1 MIDESPDTRRTFVE
15 SLATESGLRKVRQI
29 VETPFAMT
37 YSVLKPMFDPHCI
50 LFLRLVSHNEL
61 LSSLILEKAVGTI
74 YNVIYGPGGRRA
86 VGFFTRM
93 TDFLAQI
100 KTDGRHQNSVQFGAA
115 RSEVLSLVSRVL
127 LSTLTLNHEAAI
139 QVDLRSIAGRIY
151 DCCHA
156 DNADAGAGDDSLQR
170 AYEDILKIRDILSM
184 GDSIPITQK
193 PDELQT
199 IRTNQKGSTRHIVDL
214 PGELSELGPR
224 HDNDKSAISDIQILP
239 TKSEILNDDRPEFLP
254 ARCATDSSIMHHERG
269 IRRLLDSQFRLLRED
284 TSGVLREGIR
294 LIIHTWKL
302 IVHGTDWRLKRKF
315 LRDNMPTPVRVY
327 SGVEIRQIKSEHF
340 RGIEV
345 DLEFDQLPRLK
356 KVSPAKRKQWWVDS
370 KALRKGSNLLAL
382 LDAEDVDDTS
392 AIYFLVSKRETSYIE
407 KVKQGSAPADRVN
420 DVVSDG
426 NRAMVTLGLVG
437 PPNSQDLE
445 KLVLFS
451 RSNPFPRPLILVE
464 FPAIPYNSFEG
475 ILRCLQVLH
484 QNPARMP
491 FTAWLA
497 PSTDN
502 HEMCESLTEG
512 STDAGNI
519 SIQPP
524 AYFRNNLLLDLSCL
538 RDQGDAEDA
547 SQILSMSLSHDP
559 KILSADLSRVT
570 ALDEGQANALIWALR
585 RKIAL
590 IQGPPGTGKS
600 YVGLQLA
607 RCLLYNKDML
617 NLGPILCVC
626 YTAHALDQFLDG
638 LLKSGVTN
646 IIRIGPRSASPHIE
660 SLSLETRKQEP
671 GPRIKGLPR
680 IKNESRVKLLSISSR
695 IDELLKQ
702 AQSGCHSLVLGVLKK
717 RFPSHSN
724 RIISGSPGQTD
735 TNALQAWVSGDAPG
749 DWSDANIVRSIDRLL
764 QEDVWTLTAS
774 ERTRLLSYWQE
785 AALTEI
791 SQQVLT
797 LLEAHSAEKE
807 RYTSAFNMSDVQR
820 LNDCQVVGVTTTQL
834 ANNADLLRNLDA
846 KVLICEEAAEVLES
860 HVLTA
865 LIPSIQHAILIGD
878 HLQLRPRIS
887 NLRLS
892 MDYER
897 ESPKYNLDES
907 LFERLANFRFGESTS
922 IEGGQ
927 NQQQYSF
934 PVMQLSHQ
942 RRMHP
947 SISEL
952 VRETLYPK
960 LQDHPTMASYPL
972 VPGIAHRLCWLD
984 HPHLEDPTDPTEPM
998 QSKTNTWEIGMV
1010 TALVRHLCQQGKY
1023 GPGEIAVLTPYVG
1036 QLRMLRNVLEKQMTL
1051 IISETDSE
1059 VLDETEGLEV
1069 SGTSTAHGKWCGK
1082 QRAPQKGSLLDVVR
1096 LATVDNF
1103 QGEEASVVIVSL
1115 VRSNRSRNCGFLKM
1129 PNRINVLLR
1138 QVLYRDGTHCMNA
1151 DLVSS
1156 RAKHGMYIIGNAS
1169 TASTAPMWSSVIQ
1182 LLEKGANI
1190 GRRLE
1195 LRCDRHPSQGFYV
1208 SCPND
1213 FTIHSPEGG
1222 CAEKCRL
1229 RLDCGHTCAV
1239 KCHSE
1244 RQHKAVKC
1252 MELCTRMKDC
1262 GHACPK
1268 KCHEQCGGCLQVVHN
1283 VLLPCGH
1290 LAEAVECRQMG
1301 NLAKVRCTKRVSRT
1315 MDRCG
1320 HSVEIRCFENDGAV
1334 NCFHL
1339 CDSPLSCGHTCRRLC
1354 WQCRYTD
1361 GDSYHIDHGPCRNPC
1376 GRGFSACS
1384 HSCGQPCHQGTL
1396 CPPCNLTCE
1405 VRCRHSR
1412 CAKTCSEPCP
1422 PCAETCGWGC
1432 EHREQCSMPCAVPC
1446 NNIPCDLRCK
1456 KKITSC
1462 GHQCPGICGERCPD
1476 PRFCR
1481 LCCGPEILEQNVDL
1495 IELKAYK
1502 DVDIDQ
1508 DPLVFLSCG
1517 HFYTAS
1523 SLDGIMGMSE
1533 HYEMESSTGRLL
1545 GPKLTHRLLESG
1557 RPKGCP
1563 QCRAPLRDIDRYNR
1577 IIKRAFLDEATKKF
1591 ATHASLKFS
1600 HLLEEVEVCE
1610 KDIEREKSGF
1620 VSEWLQDSVGTR
1632 SADEVKRSVEA
1643 YRGRGNRLL
1652 GKIKEF
1658 TKSVAKSE
1666 QPFGRVSDILASAS
1680 ARKASMPETP
1690 FHYSESYIQT
1700 GFQSRGHVLA
1710 LRLTWALFWNFDTIY
1725 SNKRIDPR
1733 IKMTLAQVVT
1743 NQISGLLSRCEA
1755 LAIDCHKAK
1764 FLQQEVESRTYHA
1777 MFSVLSLSNQEAH
1790 GNPVEGAIE
1799 AKIREK
1805 ALKELKDC
1813 DAICLRHSKIL
1824 WSLREDIEKAR
1835 RLVKGGTFYSCVT
1848 SEERRQVY
1856 QAMAAQFNGTGHWYY
1871 CENGHPF
1878 AVGECGMPMEESRC
1892 PQCEAPVGGLNH
1904 EFAQGIRRADDMDV
1918 EFGGSLSLEADAD
1931 W

>member
-1 MIDESPDTRRTFVE
+1 MAGAKETSTTPQQRKRAPKGRRTTGPVAVGGNNSVAGQENTSPQNKTGKKSKKSKGKRRGRGHDKMVPSEPAESVDPVKKTSRSEKRVGSSLAGSHNELSATQMQSFLEAGLAMIDESPDTRRTFVE

-100 KTDGRHQNSVQFGAA
+100 KTDGRDQISVQFGAA

-127 LSTLTLNHEAAI
+127 LSTLTLNQEAAI
-139 QVDLRSIAGRIY
+139 QVDFSSIAGRIY

-170 AYEDILKIRDILSM
+170 AYEDVVKIRDILSM
-184 GDSIPITQK
+184 GDSIPISQK
-193 PDELQT
+193 PDKLQT

-239 TKSEILNDDRPEFLP
+239 TKSEILNADRPEFLP

-294 LIIHTWKL
+294 LIIHTWEQ

-445 KLVLFS
+445 RLVLFS

-702 AQSGCHSLVLGVLKK
+702 AQSSGHSLVLGVLKK

-724 RIISGSPGQTD
+724 RIISGYPGQTD

-764 QEDVWTLTAS
+764 QEDVWTLKAS
-774 ERTRLLSYWQE
+774 ERARLLSYWQE

-791 SQQVLT
+791 NQQVLT

-834 ANNADLLRNLDA
+834 ANNADLLRNLNA

-927 NQQQYSF
+927 NEQEYSF

-972 VPGIAHRLCWLD
+972 VPGIAHRLYWLD

-1036 QLRMLRNVLEKQMTL
+1036 QLRMLRNVLEKEMTL
-1051 IISETDSE
+1051 IISETDSD

-1069 SGTSTAHGKWCGK
+1069 SGTSTAHAKWCGK
-1082 QRAPQKGSLLDVVR
+1082 QGAPLKGSLLDVVR

-1115 VRSNRSRNCGFLKM
+1115 VRSNRSRN
-1129 PNRINVLLR
+1129 
-1138 QVLYRDGTHCMNA
+1138 Y
-1151 DLVSS
+1151 
-1156 RAKHGMYIIGNAS
+1156 
-1169 TASTAPMWSSVIQ
+1169 
-1182 LLEKGANI
+1182 
-1190 GRRLE
+1190 
-1195 LRCDRHPSQGFYV
+1195 
-1208 SCPND
+1208 
-1213 FTIHSPEGG
+1213 
-1222 CAEKCRL
+1222 
-1229 RLDCGHTCAV
+1229 
-1239 KCHSE
+1239 
-1244 RQHKAVKC
+1244 
-1252 MELCTRMKDC
+1252 
-1262 GHACPK
+1262 
-1268 KCHEQCGGCLQVVHN
+1268 
-1283 VLLPCGH
+1283 
-1290 LAEAVECRQMG
+1290 
-1301 NLAKVRCTKRVSRT
+1301 
-1315 MDRCG
+1315 
-1320 HSVEIRCFENDGAV
+1320 
-1334 NCFHL
+1334 
-1339 CDSPLSCGHTCRRLC
+1339 
-1354 WQCRYTD
+1354 
-1361 GDSYHIDHGPCRNPC
+1361 
-1376 GRGFSACS
+1376 
-1384 HSCGQPCHQGTL
+1384 
-1396 CPPCNLTCE
+1396 
-1405 VRCRHSR
+1405 
-1412 CAKTCSEPCP
+1412 
-1422 PCAETCGWGC
+1422 
-1432 EHREQCSMPCAVPC
+1432 
-1446 NNIPCDLRCK
+1446 
-1456 KKITSC
+1456 
-1462 GHQCPGICGERCPD
+1462 

-1533 HYEMESSTGRLL
+1533 HYQVESSTGRIL

-1577 IIKRAFLDEATKKF
+1577 IIKQAFLDEATKKF
-1591 ATHASLKFS
+1591 ATHASLNFS

-1620 VSEWLQDSVGTR
+1620 VSEWLQESVGTR

-1666 QPFGRVSDILASAS
+1666 QPFGRVSEILASAT
-1680 ARKASMPETP
+1680 ARKASMPATP
-1690 FHYSESYIQT
+1690 FQYSESYIQT

-1710 LRLTWALFWNFDTIY
+1710 LRLTWVLFWNFDTIY

-1733 IKMTLAQVVT
+1733 IKMILAQVVK

-1755 LAIDCHKAK
+1755 LARDCQKAK
-1764 FLQQEVESRTYHA
+1764 FLQQEVESRTYYA
-1777 MFSVLSLSNQEAH
+1777 LFSVLFLSNHEAR
-1790 GNPVEGAIE
+1790 GSPVEGSTE
-1799 AKIREK
+1799 KQIREK

-1813 DAICLRHSKIL
+1813 DVICLRHSNIL

-1918 EFGGSLSLEADAD
+1918 EFGGSLSVEADAD

>member
-1 MIDESPDTRRTFVE
+1 MAGAKETSTTPQQRKRAPKGRRNTGPVAVGGNNSVAGQENTSPQNKTGKKSKKSKGKRRGRGHDKMVPSQPAESVDPVKKTLRSENRVRSSLAGSPSELSATQMQSFLEAGLAMIDESPDTRRTFVE

-50 LFLRLVSHNEL
+50 LFLRLVSHSEL

-74 YNVIYGPGGRRA
+74 YNVIYGPSGRRA
-86 VGFFTRM
+86 VEFFTRM
-93 TDFLAQI
+93 TDFLTQI
-100 KTDGRHQNSVQFGAA
+100 KSDGRDQISVQFGAA

-170 AYEDILKIRDILSM
+170 AYEDMVKIRDILSM
-184 GDSIPITQK
+184 GDSIPISQK
-193 PDELQT
+193 PDKLQT

-239 TKSEILNDDRPEFLP
+239 TKSEILNADRPEFLP

-294 LIIHTWKL
+294 LIIHTWEQ

-356 KVSPAKRKQWWVDS
+356 KVSPEKRKQWWVDS

-475 ILRCLQVLH
+475 ILRCLQVLY

-497 PSTDN
+497 PSTDS

-764 QEDVWTLTAS
+764 QEDVWTLKAS

-807 RYTSAFNMSDVQR
+807 RYTSAFNMSNVQR

-834 ANNADLLRNLDA
+834 ANNADLLRNLNA

-927 NQQQYSF
+927 NGQEYSF

-972 VPGIAHRLCWLD
+972 VPGIAHRLYWLD

-998 QSKTNTWEIGMV
+998 QSKTNTWEIEMV

-1036 QLRMLRNVLEKQMTL
+1036 QLRMLRNVLEKEMTL
-1051 IISETDSE
+1051 IISETDSD

-1069 SGTSTAHGKWCGK
+1069 SGTSTAHAKWCGK
-1082 QRAPQKGSLLDVVR
+1082 QRAPQKRSLLDVVR

-1115 VRSNRSRNCGFLKM
+1115 VRSNRSRN
-1129 PNRINVLLR
+1129 
-1138 QVLYRDGTHCMNA
+1138 Y
-1151 DLVSS
+1151 
-1156 RAKHGMYIIGNAS
+1156 
-1169 TASTAPMWSSVIQ
+1169 
-1182 LLEKGANI
+1182 
-1190 GRRLE
+1190 
-1195 LRCDRHPSQGFYV
+1195 
-1208 SCPND
+1208 
-1213 FTIHSPEGG
+1213 
-1222 CAEKCRL
+1222 
-1229 RLDCGHTCAV
+1229 
-1239 KCHSE
+1239 
-1244 RQHKAVKC
+1244 
-1252 MELCTRMKDC
+1252 
-1262 GHACPK
+1262 
-1268 KCHEQCGGCLQVVHN
+1268 
-1283 VLLPCGH
+1283 
-1290 LAEAVECRQMG
+1290 
-1301 NLAKVRCTKRVSRT
+1301 
-1315 MDRCG
+1315 
-1320 HSVEIRCFENDGAV
+1320 
-1334 NCFHL
+1334 
-1339 CDSPLSCGHTCRRLC
+1339 
-1354 WQCRYTD
+1354 
-1361 GDSYHIDHGPCRNPC
+1361 
-1376 GRGFSACS
+1376 
-1384 HSCGQPCHQGTL
+1384 
-1396 CPPCNLTCE
+1396 
-1405 VRCRHSR
+1405 
-1412 CAKTCSEPCP
+1412 
-1422 PCAETCGWGC
+1422 
-1432 EHREQCSMPCAVPC
+1432 
-1446 NNIPCDLRCK
+1446 
-1456 KKITSC
+1456 
-1462 GHQCPGICGERCPD
+1462 

-1533 HYEMESSTGRLL
+1533 HYEVESSTGRLL

-1577 IIKRAFLDEATKKF
+1577 IIKQAFLDEATKKF
-1591 ATHASLKFS
+1591 ATHASFKFS

-1610 KDIEREKSGF
+1610 EFIEREKSGF
-1620 VSEWLQDSVGTR
+1620 VSEWLQESVGTR
-1632 SADEVKRSVEA
+1632 SANEVKRSVEA

-1666 QPFGRVSDILASAS
+1666 QPFGRVSEILASAT
-1680 ARKASMPETP
+1680 ARKASIPSTP
-1690 FHYSESYIQT
+1690 FQYSESYIQT

-1710 LRLTWALFWNFDTIY
+1710 LRLTWVLFWNFDTIY

-1733 IKMTLAQVVT
+1733 IKMILAQVVT

-1755 LAIDCHKAK
+1755 LARDCQKAK
-1764 FLQQEVESRTYHA
+1764 FLQQEVESRTYYA
-1777 MFSVLSLSNQEAH
+1777 LFSVLFLSNHEAR
-1790 GNPVEGAIE
+1790 GSPVEGSTE
-1799 AKIREK
+1799 KQIREK

-1813 DAICLRHSKIL
+1813 DVICLRHSNIL